1 MLFFIFSLIDNV
13 EVLNQRLKSLE
24 DSKAQLEEN
33 LNQQTTYNRCLEREM
48 TKLRSEIQSL
58 VPITTRLC
66 NRLQNLGV
74 GVQRINQYLVHEETA
89 ASLLP
94 ETDGWPHHDEKTWY
108 LPECTRTEADRMLSG
123 RLDGTFLIRQSST
136 SNKYALSIQ

>member
-1 MLFFIFSLIDNV
+1 M
-13 EVLNQRLKSLE
+13 LNQRLKSLE

-33 LNQQTTYNRCLEREM
+33 LAQQTTYNRCLDREM

-58 VPITTRLC
+58 MQTVNRLC
-66 NRLQNLGV
+66 SRLQNLGV
-74 GVQRINQYLVHEETA
+74 GVQRIQQYLVHEEAA

-94 ETDGWPHHDEKTWY
+94 DTDGWPHHDEKTWY
-108 LPECTRTEADRMLSG
+108 LPECTRTEADRLLAG
-123 RLDGTFLIRQSST
+123 CPDGTFLIRQSST